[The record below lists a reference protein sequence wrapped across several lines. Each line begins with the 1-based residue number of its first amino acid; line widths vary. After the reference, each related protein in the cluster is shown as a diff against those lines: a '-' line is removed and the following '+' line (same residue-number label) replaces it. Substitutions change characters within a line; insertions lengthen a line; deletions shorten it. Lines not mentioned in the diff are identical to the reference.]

1 MSMVNIKLGD
11 KDNMRLT
18 VFGDIF
24 LALSVAIIPPFFSSL
39 LLPNRL
45 AVAASLS
52 LYGLLLLTSIIWVID
67 TTCGNSCTPKT

>member
-1 MSMVNIKLGD
+1 MINVKSEGNDSMCP
-11 KDNMRLT
+11 T

-39 LLPNRL
+39 LLPDRL
-45 AVAASLS
+45 AVAVSLS
-52 LYGLLLLTSIIWVID
+52 LYGLLLLTSIIWVIN